1 MLLSNPSAF
10 KVNDVTIA
18 LSTTD
23 AVSDVATEEIS
34 RSSGARHGTRVQRGV
49 FIVVV
54 VVVVVVV
61 VGGSGRDGGCRRFI
75 LTV

>member
-1 MLLSNPSAF
+1 VLLSNPSAF

-34 RSSGARHGTRVQRGV
+34 KSKSGIRLGNRVQRGELLCC
-49 FIVVV
+49 F
-54 VVVVVVV
+54 
-61 VGGSGRDGGCRRFI
+61 GDGGVSFCSPAS
-75 LTV
+75 THEC